1 MIHNIGRNYS
11 FNPVLSCNREY
22 CNNGHI
28 FLQRNLVY
36 LQHNPLYPC
45 IALVHHTATVQR
57 PCSRPGFCSINED
70 IKTSFLCEHGI
81 IPIPLPY
88 YLQNFCLMI
97 ETESELSF
105 PCHARTRNMDIFTF
119 DKELELSIKMHSLIV
134 LYQFIITYLVFL
146 LFICKIMVD
155 NLSNGSPAARTQ
167 NISQTKIIVAIYRL
181 VWLSSAS

>member
-1 MIHNIGRNYS
+1 M
-11 FNPVLSCNREY
+11 
-22 CNNGHI
+22 
-28 FLQRNLVY
+28 
-36 LQHNPLYPC
+36 
-45 IALVHHTATVQR
+45 IALVHHTATIQR

-119 DKELELSIKMHSLIV
+119 DKELELSIKTIKMHSLIV
-134 LYQFIITYLVFL
+134 LYQFIKLILFSSYLSAKLWLIIYLTDHLQHAHRIYLKLKL
-146 LFICKIMVD
+146 LSPFIVWFGYHQLAEPVIKSVD
-155 NLSNGSPAARTQ
+155 RPTW
-167 NISQTKIIVAIYRL
+167 TKQR
-181 VWLSSAS
+181 

>member
-1 MIHNIGRNYS
+1 MG
-11 FNPVLSCNREY
+11 
-22 CNNGHI
+22 
-28 FLQRNLVY
+28 
-36 LQHNPLYPC
+36 YP
-45 IALVHHTATVQR
+45 IR
-57 PCSRPGFCSINED
+57 
-70 IKTSFLCEHGI
+70 
-81 IPIPLPY
+81 LPY

-119 DKELELSIKMHSLIV
+119 DKELELSIKTIKMHSLIV

-181 VWLSSAS
+181 VWLSSAG